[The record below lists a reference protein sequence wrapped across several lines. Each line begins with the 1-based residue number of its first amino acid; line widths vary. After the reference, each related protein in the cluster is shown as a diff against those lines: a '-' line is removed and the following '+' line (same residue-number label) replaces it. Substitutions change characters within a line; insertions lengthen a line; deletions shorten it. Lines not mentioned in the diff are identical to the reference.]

1 MVLDIDTTLL
11 NGKRKQKRPKRK
23 MEMNKLLLILSLL
36 LAACT
41 TTPTPIENATPTQG
55 SHIIAHNEQ
64 REDTTATVIVVRDA
78 GTGVASYP
86 WGIAINDRVVG
97 KIAEEE
103 KITLYVQPGDLSVA
117 VAHHQDSIEW
127 LSVDTTIAKGE
138 TQYFRVGYHTDSAM
152 SIPILGLFMRDES
165 RFLFIEPYEKEWD
178 EE

>member
-1 MVLDIDTTLL
+1 
-11 NGKRKQKRPKRK
+11 
-23 MEMNKLLLILSLL
+23 MNKLLLVLSLL
-36 LAACT
+36 LTACT
-41 TTPTPIENATPTQG
+41 TTPTSIENATPTQG
-55 SHIIAHNEQ
+55 SHITDYNEQ
-64 REDTTATVIVVRDA
+64 LADTASTVVVVRDA

-97 KIAEEE
+97 EIAEEG

-117 VAHHQDSIEW
+117 VAHHQSSIEW

-138 TQYFRVGYHTDSAM
+138 TQYFRVGYHTDPAL